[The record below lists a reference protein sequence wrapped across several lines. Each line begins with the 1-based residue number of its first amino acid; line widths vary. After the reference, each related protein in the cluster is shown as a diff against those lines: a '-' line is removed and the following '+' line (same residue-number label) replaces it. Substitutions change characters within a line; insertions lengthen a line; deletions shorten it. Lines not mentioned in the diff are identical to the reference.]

1 MPKLAGRR
9 LTLRHLY
16 LILSIALFFVPWLAF
31 RGNTY
36 SGLTFREFAAAH
48 GAAATG
54 STLPPITWSFV
65 VFAPVAAVAGLL
77 LEWRDGPRTTA
88 DFLAG
93 CAVFIGPIALG
104 FAAFEE
110 QARLLPG
117 AYAAFV
123 LAAAMLATD
132 LLRGQRSED
141 GQR

>member
-16 LILSIALFFVPWLAF
+16 LVLSIALFFMPWLAF
-31 RGNTY
+31 RDDTY

-48 GAAATG
+48 SATATG
-54 STLPPITWSFV
+54 STLPPITWGFV
-65 VFAPVAAVAGLL
+65 VFAPVAAVAGLV
-77 LEWRDGPRTTA
+77 LEWRGGRRTTA

-104 FAAFEE
+104 FAAFEA
-110 QARLLPG
+110 QVRLLPG
-117 AYAAFV
+117 AYAAFL

-132 LLRGQRSED
+132 LFRSQRSED
-141 GQR
+141 GRR

>member
-1 MPKLAGRR
+1 MPRLAGKR

-16 LILSIALFFVPWLAF
+16 LVLSIALFFVPWLAF
-31 RGNTY
+31 RDNTY

-65 VFAPVAAVAGLL
+65 VFAPVAAIAGLV
-77 LEWRDGPRTTA
+77 LEWRNGPRTAA

-104 FAAFEE
+104 FAAFEA
-110 QARLLPG
+110 QVRLLPG
-117 AYAAFV
+117 AYAAFL

-132 LLRGQRSED
+132 LFRGQRSENS
-141 GQR
+141 QR